1 MLACSASSASAI
13 LSVLRAAP
21 VHHRGHRANPQIR
34 GNTRPGVA
42 VGRLFCSKIYH
53 FPVKTFQQ
61 YSVGVSDLSIFTF
74 RACGGLRMSL
84 LLDASALFNL
94 SAAAVR
100 YITRLPS
107 KEDNYLANLKFE
119 YALSGEMKFVK
130 EESIQKLDQCG
141 ALFQIHLLVTQDLW
155 RRISISVSQPVK
167 LAHGSVFHLPAEER
181 APSHNDV
188 SSRDRGSPHCRRSG
202 E

>member
-1 MLACSASSASAI
+1 M
-13 LSVLRAAP
+13 
-21 VHHRGHRANPQIR
+21 
-34 GNTRPGVA
+34 
-42 VGRLFCSKIYH
+42 
-53 FPVKTFQQ
+53 
-61 YSVGVSDLSIFTF
+61 SDLSIFPF
-74 RACGGLRMSL
+74 RACVGLRMSL
-84 LLDASALFNL
+84 LLVASALFNL
-94 SAAAVR
+94 SAAVR

-119 YALSGEMKFVK
+119 YALSGK

-181 APSHNDV
+181 APSHNEIGRMNAEQAFHIQHFV
-188 SSRDRGSPHCRRSG
+188 Y
-202 E
+202 EV